1 MPAAAEVTA
10 VELVAI
16 GLAVLSAA
24 SMSRPVHPS
33 RLERYD
39 EFRAKG
45 LLNGEPTVRCRCILI
60 QWPVRVKHGLL
71 KRGGRIM
78 TSFLSLLLDAFRF
91 VFERRP
97 MTVRRGR
104 CAIYSDDLFREQSDF
119 PIKVFSF
126 L

>member
-1 MPAAAEVTA
+1 MAEVTV

-16 GLAVLSAA
+16 GLAVLSVA

-39 EFRAKG
+39 QFRAKG
-45 LLNGEPTVRCRCILI
+45 SFNEEPTIRGRCILI
-60 QWPVRVKHGLL
+60 QWPVRVKHGPLES
-71 KRGGRIM
+71 RGRIM

-91 VFERRP
+91 VSERRP
-97 MTVRRGR
+97 MTARRGR
-104 CAIYSDDLFREQSDF
+104 CAIYSDDLFCEQSDF